1 MTKQKSRSK
10 AGSDDEVATQEQEL
24 AEYLQERIKP
34 GLNRGSIPLLA
45 RSIAK
50 EIVERQHLDDASD
63 DDEADDAGEA
73 DEQPTAEADDDT
85 EAKDDREAGEDEYD
99 DEEDADD
106 EEPEAEGDDDY
117 EDEDEDVDEEDEE
130 EDVDDEE
137 EADDEEPSDGGGATD
152 DFEEEM
158 HELQAELGD
167 DWILRFSVEGDNAWL
182 TAEKKDGSQHVEAPT
197 AEVLIEAVELL
208 EQGGDEEG

>member
-73 DEQPTAEADDDT
+73 DEQPTAEADHPPRDGQQIHT
-85 EAKDDREAGEDEYD
+85 HVAHRRTREHSDRQLCRYRQRCG
-99 DEEDADD
+99 
-106 EEPEAEGDDDY
+106 
-117 EDEDEDVDEEDEE
+117 
-130 EDVDDEE
+130 
-137 EADDEEPSDGGGATD
+137 
-152 DFEEEM
+152 
-158 HELQAELGD
+158 
-167 DWILRFSVEGDNAWL
+167 
-182 TAEKKDGSQHVEAPT
+182 
-197 AEVLIEAVELL
+197 
-208 EQGGDEEG
+208 